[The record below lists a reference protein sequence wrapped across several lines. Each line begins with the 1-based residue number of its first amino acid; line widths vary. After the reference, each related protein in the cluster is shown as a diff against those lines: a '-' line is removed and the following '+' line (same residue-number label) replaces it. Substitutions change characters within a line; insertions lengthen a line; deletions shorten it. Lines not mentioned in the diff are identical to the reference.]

1 MNGSDLDGVVVESLP
16 HDGHAYALR
25 WALEKAGC
33 PVHFI
38 FGDNF
43 PTKSEITVGISA
55 TGGAAVSYEGVE
67 NRFSISQETRFT
79 YWARRL
85 CGPQLAGAV
94 AQVDENVAKNEN
106 KAALSGMRGLLA
118 DFPYGTFVNPLD
130 AKSMAD
136 HKPKQLVCASSVGM
150 RVPRTIF
157 SNSKREI
164 INFIDSEGGRVI
176 FKTNTPMLWK
186 RKTPS
191 GHVRAMTYSSFVNRE
206 TIERH
211 ALVSACSGIY
221 QQPIPKQYEVRVT
234 VFGSACFASKLFS
247 QSSADTAVDW
257 RQGQRTMRNEPIEA
271 PASIE
276 LQCTQFLSNMGL
288 VMGCFD
294 FVVTPDDEWI
304 FLECNEQ
311 GQWLWQEQNC
321 PEIRLV
327 DAFSQFVVNPHTEFK
342 YKSDGGLRLQSYM
355 RERWR
360 DDMEFARTRNV
371 MKSGYLFR
379 PEETAA

>member
-1 MNGSDLDGVVVESLP
+1 MKGTAMDCVVVDSLP

-25 WALEKAGC
+25 WALEKLGC
-33 PVHFI
+33 PVHFV

-43 PTKSEITVGISA
+43 PTKSEITVGVAA
-55 TGGAAVSYEGVE
+55 TGSASVSYVGSE
-67 NRFSISQETRFT
+67 NRFSIDQGTRFT

-85 CGPQLAGAV
+85 CGPELADAV
-94 AQVDENVAKNEN
+94 AQVDQSVAKTEN

-118 DFPYGTFVNPLD
+118 DFPFGTFVNDLD
-130 AKSMAD
+130 AKSQAD
-136 HKPKQLVCASSVGM
+136 YKPKQLVRASLVGM
-150 RVPRTIF
+150 HVPRTIF

-164 INFIDSEGGRVI
+164 LDFIDSEGGRVI

-186 RKTPS
+186 RKTS
-191 GHVRAMTYSSFVNRE
+191 KGHVRAMTYSSFVDRE
-206 TIERH
+206 TIEGH

-247 QSSADTAVDW
+247 QSSADTATDW
-257 RQGQRTMRNEPIEA
+257 RRGQRTMRNEPIEV
-271 PASIE
+271 PGSIAR
-276 LQCTQFLSNMGL
+276 QCAQFLSKMGL
-288 VMGCFD
+288 LMGCFD
-294 FVVTPDDEWI
+294 FVVTPDDEWV

-321 PEIRLV
+321 PEIRLL
-327 DAFSQFVVNPHTEFK
+327 DAFSQFAVRPRADFK
-342 YKSDGGLRLQSYM
+342 YEIDGGLRFQSFM
-355 RERWR
+355 RERWKE
-360 DDMEFARTRNV
+360 DMEFARTRNV
-371 MKSGYLFR
+371 MKPGYFFR